1 MEISVLKCPA
11 CKDKVKSPLL
21 HLHYQQSLLQKMKAY
36 FNEVQA
42 ALIPKVDQLFE
53 TVRHKL
59 PTSDNPTTDKQ
70 IYTNNARIF
79 LHTANAETLYYG
91 RYLSETNDCIIH
103 ELLNQ
108 KTTKKRKLEAR
119 KNVNEN
125 DAIHIQNSFNKKQKL
140 PQQSAVQP
148 STSYITTDQMN
159 QTLSTQPTTYI
170 PQSTTNNLNL
180 SQSTAEFDLSDIFFN
195 S

>member
-21 HLHYQQSLLQKMKAY
+21 HLHYQQSLLQKMKAH

-42 ALIPKVDQLFE
+42 ALILKLDQLFD
-53 TVRHKL
+53 TIRHKL

-91 RYLSETNDCIIH
+91 RYLSETNDCVIH
-103 ELLNQ
+103 ELLNR

-119 KNVNEN
+119 SNANEN
-125 DAIHIQNSFNKKQKL
+125 DVIHIQNSFNKKSH
-140 PQQSAVQP
+140 QQSAVQP
-148 STSYITTDQMN
+148 STSYMPTDQMN
-159 QTLSTQPTTYI
+159 QMLSSQPTTYI